1 MRSLY
6 LLQAFGQAGLEGEQ
20 VVIRQA
26 GELLQRVRLPLLD
39 QILVVGNVQ
48 LSTPLLRACL
58 QRQVAVAYLSRS
70 GWCHGRLVPVDR
82 GYRHRSRH
90 QLALGE
96 GDRLLAARQLVAG
109 KVANGRVLLLRLTR
123 RDRRSLVTETLER
136 LDWHVNQIRNATNLE
151 RLRGLEGNAASDYFQ
166 ALGLLLMSD
175 GFPFLGRH
183 RRPPTT
189 RFDAVCGFGYS
200 VIWNAMYSLCE
211 LHSLDPYEGVL
222 HVGSA
227 RHAALVSDLIEPLRT
242 LLVDPF
248 NVWLI
253 RTRQLQANG
262 DHFEARD
269 GGLFLSDQG
278 RRLWL
283 NRWAKYMSEMVTI
296 CEGVRGPR
304 WDILDRLVRSY
315 VQFVYQPVEGLTI
328 PGRR

>member
-20 VVIRQA
+20 VVIRRG
-26 GELLQRVRLPLLD
+26 GELLERVRLPLLD
-39 QILVVGNVQ
+39 QILVMGNVQ

-58 QRQVAVAYLSRS
+58 RRDVAVAYLSRT
-70 GWCHGRLVPVDR
+70 GWCHGRLIPVER
-82 GYRHRSRH
+82 GYRHRSRY
-90 QLALGE
+90 QLNLADGE
-96 GDRLLAARQLVAG
+96 RLSAARQLIAG
-109 KVANGRVLLLRLTR
+109 KVANGRVLLQRLTR
-123 RDRRSLVTETLER
+123 RERRPLVAASLER
-136 LDWHVNQIRNATNLE
+136 LQWHHDQIRRAE
-151 RLRGLEGNAASDYFQ
+151 SADRIRGLEGNAASDYFQ
-166 ALGLLLMSD
+166 ALGLLLQSD

-189 RFDAVCGFGYS
+189 AFDALCGFGYS
-200 VIWNAMYSLCE
+200 VIWNAVYSLCD
-211 LHSLDPYEGVL
+211 LHGLDPYEGVL

-253 RTRQLQANG
+253 RTRQLQAEG
-262 DHFEARD
+262 EHFEARD
-269 GGLFLSDQG
+269 GGVFLSDTG

-283 NRWAKYMSEMVTI
+283 QRWGSYMAEVVTVSD
-296 CEGVRGPR
+296 GVRGPR
-304 WDILDRLVRSY
+304 WDLLDRLVRSFMR
-315 VQFVYQPVEGLTI
+315 FVYQPSEGLTI